1 MDEKTSKP
9 RIFTIMGEF
18 LKYATSLFIRV
29 FGVVLWGV
37 NVIIMFALLVLS
49 TFGSI
54 IRAIMSY
61 IPKIIKRYI
70 PSGIASLLD
79 QMLVYAG
86 VNMTSEEVVSLALVY
101 SVIVSSIVYVI
112 LFFIEVSAFTSIL
125 ITLVVFISIWTLP
138 VIIFDLLIYRRTE
151 SVEIVLPDVLD
162 IIAQNM
168 IAGMTS
174 YNALWTSARSEFGP
188 LAYEIQAAARATLT
202 GTPLVDALIG
212 ITNRV
217 KSEKLERSI
226 RLMIQG
232 MKSGG
237 ELPAVLQGIAKDM
250 RAEQNLQK
258 QMKAETSAH
267 TLFIL
272 FAILIGAPLLFAIS
286 LQFITIFSTIYTKLN
301 ITELIEKAPM
311 QRTFIMIR
319 GLTITPDFFF
329 KYAIA
334 ILFVSSFFSGL
345 LIGMIRTG
353 RPIAGIHNIPILIGI
368 SVGVFILIN
377 YILGIFFGSFFIT

>member
-1 MDEKTSKP
+1 
-9 RIFTIMGEF
+9 
-18 LKYATSLFIRV
+18 
-29 FGVVLWGV
+29 
-37 NVIIMFALLVLS
+37 
-49 TFGSI
+49 
-54 IRAIMSY
+54 
-61 IPKIIKRYI
+61 
-70 PSGIASLLD
+70 
-79 QMLVYAG
+79 
-86 VNMTSEEVVSLALVY
+86 
-101 SVIVSSIVYVI
+101 
-112 LFFIEVSAFTSIL
+112 
-125 ITLVVFISIWTLP
+125 
-138 VIIFDLLIYRRTE
+138 
-151 SVEIVLPDVLD
+151 
-162 IIAQNM
+162 M

-188 LAYEIQAAARATLT
+188 LAYEIQEAARATLT

-250 RAEQNLQK
+250 RTEQNLQK
-258 QMKAETSAH
+258 QMEAETRAH

-286 LQFITIFSTIYTKLN
+286 LQFITIFSTMYTKLN
-301 ITELIEKAPM
+301 VAELIEKVPM
-311 QRTFIMIR
+311 QKGVLMIKAMS
-319 GLTITPDFFF
+319 IKPDFFF

-334 ILFVSSFFSGL
+334 ILSVSSFFSGF

-353 RPIAGIHNIPILIGI
+353 RPVSGIHNIPILAGI

-377 YILGIFFGSFFIT
+377 YLLGLFFGSFFIT